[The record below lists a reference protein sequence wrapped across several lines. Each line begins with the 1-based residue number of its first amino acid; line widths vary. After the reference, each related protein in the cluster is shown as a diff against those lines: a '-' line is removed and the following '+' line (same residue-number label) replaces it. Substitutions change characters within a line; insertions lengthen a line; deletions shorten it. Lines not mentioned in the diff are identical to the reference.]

1 MRIRKVEYKFKR
13 KYNTILKI
21 KILFFMMLV
30 EKGMLDELRKSGVD
44 IVGDVPW
51 GTHFCQFY
59 QTKDDLISVLVP
71 YFKAGLENNEFCMW
85 VTSELLDVEDAKEAL
100 RKVVSDIDSY
110 LEKGQ
115 IEIIPYPDWYLEDGI
130 FDSERVLN
138 GWVEK
143 LNNARA
149 QNYDGFRLT
158 GNTFWLEKKDLN
170 DFFNYEKDVNNVIG
184 NYQMMVLCTYCLD
197 KCSAAEIIDVV
208 VNHQFALIKREKK
221 WELIESV
228 KHKITADKLKKT
240 QQTYSSL
247 FNNMMDGY
255 AYCEMLYDDENH
267 PVDFIYLNVNDA
279 FERLTGIKN
288 VESKKVCEVIPD
300 IAEAHPEL
308 LEIYGR
314 VASTG
319 RAEKF
324 EIEFK
329 PLGIWLSVAVF
340 SPEKNYFIA
349 TFDNFTE
356 RKLAEKELE
365 RTLDELKRSNQEL
378 EQFAYVASHDLQ
390 EPLRMVSSF
399 TQLLEMKYKDEL
411 DAEALEYIGFAVDG
425 AKRMQLLIND
435 LLEYSR
441 VTRKSTEFEAVN
453 IEKVLDEV
461 LFNLEIVIEENQ
473 AIIIR
478 ESLPEIQSDYG
489 QMVQLFQN
497 LIGNA
502 LKYRSEETPEIR
514 ISAQKEDDHW
524 IFSVADNGIGM
535 DSEYF
540 VQVFKIFRRLNT
552 QDEHEGTGIGLAI
565 TKRIIEHHGG
575 RIWVE
580 SEPGKGSTFY
590 FTIPKTVNNHF

>member
-149 QNYDGFRLT
+149 QNYDGIRLT

-255 AYCEMLYDDENH
+255 AYCEMLYDDEDH

-279 FERLTGIKN
+279 FERLTGLKN
-288 VESKKVCEVIPD
+288 VKSKKASEVIPD

-308 LEIYGR
+308 IEIYGR

-319 RAEKF
+319 LAEKF

-329 PLGIWLSVAVF
+329 PLGIWLSIAVF

-365 RTLDELKRSNQEL
+365 STLDELKRSNQEL

-580 SEPGKGSTFY
+580 SKLGKGSTFY